1 MKTVTPGLPPV
12 GIAHGSA
19 TGASIST
26 RVTDPKVFGKVAVLM
41 GGWSAE
47 RQVSL
52 WSGEGVTK
60 ALQERGVEA
69 VGLNIS
75 TPAQLF
81 ALKSEGY
88 NRVFNIL
95 HGTGGED
102 GTVQAILDLLGL
114 PYPGSGV
121 AASAIAMDKLATK
134 RIWKAEG
141 LPTPDFRV
149 LASVTEAE
157 SAAKHFGYPF
167 IIKPAADGSSVGVTK
182 VKSWDQVAAAFA
194 LASGLDAKAGTGDRG
209 QGTKSSGSTPSP
221 IPSTPTPLLRTVMA
235 EQFIDGGA
243 QHAEYTCPVLRGV
256 ALPVI
261 RIEPDGEFY
270 DYNAKYLSDNTQYL
284 CPAGLK
290 AEHEASIQAL
300 CLKAFA
306 LIGCK
311 DWGRVDFLMGDDGQ
325 PQLLELNTLP
335 GMTSH
340 SLVPMAAKV
349 SGLSYAD
356 LCWSLLEATL

>member
-1 MKTVTPGLPPV
+1 MK
-12 GIAHGSA
+12 H
-19 TGASIST
+19 
-26 RVTDPKVFGKVAVLM
+26 VTDPKVFGKVAVLM

-60 ALQERGVEA
+60 ALQARGVDA
-69 VGLNIS
+69 HGLDIAE
-75 TPAQLF
+75 PAQLF
-81 ALKSEGY
+81 ALKAQGY
-88 NRVFNIL
+88 SRVFNIL

-141 LPTPDFRV
+141 LPTPEFRV
-149 LASVTEAE
+149 LASVADAEA
-157 SAAKHFGYPF
+157 AARHFGYPF

-182 VKSWDQVAAAFA
+182 VKSALQVAKAFA
-194 LASGLDAKAGTGDRG
+194 DAEGDTGRV
-209 QGTKSSGSTPSP
+209 
-221 IPSTPTPLLRTVMA
+221 VMA

-243 QHAEYTCPVLRGV
+243 DHSEYTCPVLRGV
-256 ALPVI
+256 ALPII
-261 RIEPDGEFY
+261 RIVPDGEFY

-284 CPAGLK
+284 CPAGLA
-290 AEHEASIQAL
+290 AEHEARIQKL
-300 CLKAFA
+300 CLQAFA

-311 DWGRVDFLMGDDGQ
+311 DWGRVDFLMGADGQ

-340 SLVPMAAKV
+340 SLVPMAAKA
-349 SGLSYAD
+349 SGMSYAD

>member
-1 MKTVTPGLPPV
+1 M
-12 GIAHGSA
+12 SA
-19 TGASIST
+19 MTK
-26 RVTDPKVFGKVAVLM
+26 PKAFGKVAVLM

-60 ALQERGVEA
+60 ALLERGVDA
-69 VGLNIS
+69 HGLDI
-75 TPAQLF
+75 TDPAQLF
-81 ALKSEGY
+81 TLKAQGFD
-88 NRVFNIL
+88 RVFNIL

-102 GTVQAILDLLGL
+102 GTVQAILDLQQL

-121 AASAIAMDKLATK
+121 GPSAIAMDKLATK

-149 LASVTEAE
+149 LESLADAQ
-157 SAAKHFGYPF
+157 SAAAHFGYPF
-167 IIKPAADGSSVGVTK
+167 IIKPAADGSSVGVSK
-182 VKSWDQVAAAFA
+182 VKNAGQVAKAYTDA
-194 LASGLDAKAGTGDRG
+194 LGEH
-209 QGTKSSGSTPSP
+209 QNV
-221 IPSTPTPLLRTVMA
+221 VMA

-243 QHAEYTCPVLRGV
+243 DHSEYTCPVVRGV

-261 RIEPDGEFY
+261 RIVPDGEFY
-270 DYNAKYLSDNTQYL
+270 DYNAKYISDNTRYV
-284 CPAGLK
+284 CPAGL
-290 AEHEASIQAL
+290 APEHEKTIQQL
-300 CLKAFA
+300 CVKAFA
-306 LIGCK
+306 LVGCK
-311 DWGRVDFLMGDDGQ
+311 DWGRVDFLMAADGK

-349 SGLSYAD
+349 SGMSYAD
-356 LCWSLLEATL
+356 LCWHLMEATL